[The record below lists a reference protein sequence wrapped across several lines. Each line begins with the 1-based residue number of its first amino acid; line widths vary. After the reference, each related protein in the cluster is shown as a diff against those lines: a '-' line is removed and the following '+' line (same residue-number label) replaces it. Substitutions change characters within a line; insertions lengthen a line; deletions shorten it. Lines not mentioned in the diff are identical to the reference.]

1 MIFQKIRTRTAFRF
15 IKFLLPYWWQELIVL
30 FCVLFTTVG
39 SLVPPYLFKIIID
52 DILLPKQLEWL
63 ILAISVLAGI
73 MLAKLVVSSLSD
85 YLYAWVNNRI
95 VRDLRIAL
103 FNHLMT
109 VPLNFHNQ
117 QNTGDIIFRLNH
129 DVGVIQAVLSA
140 SALRFLHNSLTLI
153 GLIAVLCWMNVELFL
168 LSMVVVPFFVLNLI
182 YFQPKIKRTVE
193 AIQQKGSDIYSY
205 AIERLNN
212 IELVQ
217 LHNCYEHETSR
228 FHSALNGLIRSIMR
242 NAFYWISMGTI
253 SSGLATLV
261 PVFIMGWGGYQV
273 IQGAVTIGTLVAF
286 LRYTSHLFGPLE
298 DLHDLYMDLVR
309 ASVSMNRVFEFLQV
323 PTQTETHSGQRPF
336 IYQHAIVLRDIHLH
350 FDDKP
355 VLKGVDFE
363 LVKGNTY
370 ALVGASGSGKT
381 TIANLLC
388 GFYHPDKGHI
398 LVDGVPLQEISLYD
412 LRQYIGLVSQN
423 VHLFDDT
430 IWENIRYGN
439 FDRKPAEIKRI
450 AYQAGLDGHLDL
462 QGQIGEQGVQLS
474 GGQKQR
480 ITLARTLLRQ
490 AELLILDEAAAAIDS
505 ASEQAL
511 LAHIRQLYAN
521 KTILLISHR
530 ISVVREVDEVI
541 CIADGKVVEQGRP
554 RSLLDKQ
561 GYFWQLFQN
570 QLEPTPDS
578 LAQRP

>member
-1 MIFQKIRTRTAFRF
+1 M
-15 IKFLLPYWWQELIVL
+15 LLG
-30 FCVLFTTVG
+30 VLFTTIT

-63 ILAISVLAGI
+63 VLAISVLAGI
-73 MLAKLVVSSLSD
+73 MLVKSIVSSVSN
-85 YLYAWVNNRI
+85 YLYAWVSNRI
-95 VRDLRIAL
+95 VRDLRIKL

-129 DVGVIQAVLSA
+129 DVGVIQSVLSA
-140 SALRFLHNSLTLI
+140 SVLRFLHNSLTLI
-153 GLIAVLCWMNVELFL
+153 GLIAVLCWMDVDLFL
-168 LSMVVVPFFVLNLI
+168 LSMIVVPFFVLNLI
-182 YFQPKIKRTVE
+182 YFQPKIKKTVE

-212 IELVQ
+212 IQLVQ
-217 LHNCYEHETSR
+217 LNNCYGHETSR
-228 FHSALNGLIRSIMR
+228 FRSTLNGLIRSIMR

-253 SSGLATLV
+253 SSGLAALV

-273 IQGAVTIGTLVAF
+273 IQGAMTIGTLVAF

-323 PTQTETHSGQRPF
+323 PTQTETHKGQRSF
-336 IYQHAIVLRDIHLH
+336 IYQHTIVLRDIHLH

-363 LVKGNTY
+363 LAKGKTY

-388 GFYHPDKGHI
+388 GFYQADKGHI
-398 LVDGVPLQEISLYD
+398 LVDGVPLQEISLHD
-412 LRQYIGLVSQN
+412 LRQHIGLVSQN
-423 VHLFDDT
+423 IHLFDDT
-430 IWENIRYGN
+430 VWENIRYGN

-511 LAHIRQLYAN
+511 LAHIRHLYAD

-570 QLEPTPDS
+570 QLEPTPDT
-578 LAQRP
+578 LAQES

>member
-1 MIFQKIRTRTAFRF
+1 MISQKIRTLTAFRF
-15 IKFLLPYWWQELIVL
+15 IKFLLPYWWQELLVL
-30 FCVLFTTVG
+30 FGVLFTTIS
-39 SLVPPYLFKIIID
+39 SLVPPYLFKVIID

-63 ILAISVLAGI
+63 TLAISVLAGI
-73 MLAKLVVSSLSD
+73 TLAKLVVSSVSN
-85 YLYAWVNNRI
+85 YLYAWVSNRI
-95 VRDLRIAL
+95 VRDLRIKL

-109 VPLNFHNQ
+109 VPLHFHNR

-129 DVGVIQAVLSA
+129 DVGVIQSALSA

-153 GLIAVLCWMNVELFL
+153 GLTAVLCWMNVDLFL
-168 LSMVVVPFFVLNLI
+168 LSMVVVPLFVLNLI
-182 YFQPKIKRTVE
+182 YFQPKIKKAVE
-193 AIQQKGSDIYSY
+193 VIQQKGSDIYSY

-212 IELVQ
+212 IQLVQ
-217 LHNCYEHETSR
+217 LNNCYEHETIR
-228 FHSALNGLIRSIMR
+228 FRSALNGLIRSIMR

-253 SSGLATLV
+253 SSGLAALV
-261 PVFIMGWGGYQV
+261 PIFIMGWGGYQV
-273 IQGAVTIGTLVAF
+273 IQGAMTVGTLVAF

-323 PTQTETHSGQRPF
+323 PTQTEAHRGKRSF
-336 IYQHAIVLRDIHLH
+336 IYQHTIVLRDIHLH

-363 LVKGNTY
+363 LVKGKTY

-388 GFYHPDKGHI
+388 GFYQPDKGHI
-398 LVDGVPLQEISLYD
+398 LVDGVPLQEISLHD
-412 LRQYIGLVSQN
+412 LRQHIGLVSQSIY
-423 VHLFDDT
+423 LFDDT

-439 FDRKPAEIKRI
+439 FDRESAEIKRI
-450 AYQAGLDGHLDL
+450 AYQTGLDGHLDL

-490 AELLILDEAAAAIDS
+490 TELLILDEAAAALDS

-511 LAHIRQLYAN
+511 LAHIRQRYAD

-541 CIADGKVVEQGRP
+541 CIADGKVVEQGCP

-578 LAQRP
+578 LAHRP